1 MKDLC
6 ARKEIAELRST
17 VFGLKN
23 IIDNLKCELDSR
35 THLKNDSYWDYG
47 IGNTFFYHY
56 PIRDVLD
63 LLLSYFGLKLETQK
77 TEEKIVLRKIED
89 KK

>member
-47 IGNTFFYHY
+47 IGNTFFYRY
-56 PIRDVLD
+56 PIRDVIN
-63 LLLSYFGLKLETQK
+63 LLLDHLGLQMVTLTKKESITLTK
-77 TEEKIVLRKIED
+77 KED
-89 KK
+89 K